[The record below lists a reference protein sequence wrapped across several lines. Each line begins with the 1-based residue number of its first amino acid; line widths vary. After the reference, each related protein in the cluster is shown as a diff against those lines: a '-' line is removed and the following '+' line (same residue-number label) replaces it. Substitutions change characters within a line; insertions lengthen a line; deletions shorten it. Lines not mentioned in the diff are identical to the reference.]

1 MVKKPASAE
10 KKLPLLKPILALP
23 TQGQMWILSEL
34 QAFEKGNFDLGHPV
48 VVKINDDVQNF
59 RGFGDGQFTSMVF
72 RLLKPKNI
80 VSFKNP
86 HTICASINMP
96 TYDGK
101 LRQSRPIIKI
111 IKLKMHRK

>member
-48 VVKINDDVQNF
+48 EEFTFQN
-59 RGFGDGQFTSMVF
+59 
-72 RLLKPKNI
+72 
-80 VSFKNP
+80 
-86 HTICASINMP
+86 
-96 TYDGK
+96 
-101 LRQSRPIIKI
+101 RQHFWKS
-111 IKLKMHRK
+111 LFEM